1 MSPPPET
8 TFELTLPVLKQRG
21 DPDPAKDVKTLQFIL
36 IVLAGRYSPSERAL
50 RPSDGVN
57 GLFDDQTATWVKQF
71 RRNEDLHVDGVV
83 GKNTWRQL
91 LELWV
96 ARFDE

>member
-21 DPDPAKDVKTLQFIL
+21 DPDPANDVKTLQFML
-36 IVLAGRYSPSERAL
+36 VVLAGRYSPSERAL

-57 GLFDDQTATWVKQF
+57 GLFDNQTTTWVKQF
-71 RRNEDLHVDGVV
+71 QRNEELHVDGVV
-83 GKNTWRQL
+83 GKNTWRRL

-96 ARFDE
+96 ARFDQ